1 MQDTFR
7 VLTAN
12 PMQIVRRFLLA
23 LLGGFLAMGGHVYLT
38 FYSAEWITTQR
49 IGNSI
54 AAGLIFG
61 IVVGLM
67 VVLASEYPARL
78 RDVWSVPARLALA
91 LASGVILG
99 TLAWF
104 SYVYLLLQIEAPD
117 WSVLLFGGIGLSAG
131 FVLSGMVKLPR
142 LVSIAITALAAYV
155 PIFITFQNYVAT
167 VYNRPPALALLY
179 YAPNREWMVFAL
191 GIPFALAIAI
201 LGQLRQRK
209 NAEA

>member
-1 MQDTFR
+1 MQETFR
-7 VLTAN
+7 AITAH

-23 LLGGFLAMGGHVYLT
+23 LLGGFLAMGGHIYLT
-38 FYSAEWITTQR
+38 FYSAEWISPQR

-78 RDVWSVPARLALA
+78 RAVWSVPARLALA

-104 SYVYLLLQIEAPD
+104 SYSYLMLQIEAPD

-131 FVLSGMVKLPR
+131 FVLSGMVNLPR
-142 LVSIAITALAAYV
+142 LVSIGITALAIYV
-155 PIFITFQNYVAT
+155 PIFVTFQNYMAT
-167 VYNRPPALALLY
+167 VYSRPPALALLY
-179 YAPNREWMVFAL
+179 YAPNREWMVFAT
-191 GIPFALAIAI
+191 GIPFALVIAL
-201 LGQLRQRK
+201 LGQMRWRK
-209 NAEA
+209 STDG